1 MASILP
7 NGRVQFIDQNGKPLV
22 GGTVEFFE
30 PGTTTKAD
38 TYQDV
43 NLSIVNQNPVPLDS
57 RGQALIWGNTNY
69 RQIVKDVNGVTIWD
83 QVVSAAVS
91 FVDLANS
98 GANLVEFDGLTL
110 GEMFMS
116 RLNRVVD
123 SIASLRS
130 LSKLVYSRSHVTGY
144 YAPHDGGG
152 GSYQLDPNDAS
163 SVDNGGTVI
172 VAADGG
178 RWKLQITGSVSAK
191 QFGARGDGVVGTN
204 NASGTGTGHDDT
216 LPLQN
221 FLAALTPTLAGY
233 LTMGVYNIS
242 SQLAK
247 VANNITLLTD
257 GAANTV
263 INWIGAATDQDFL
276 LFGQAGT
283 DSKYWCVGGI
293 GLESATKM
301 TAGAGIH
308 FVQFMVHNTV
318 EEISCGVLTNNDKMY
333 HGAWL
338 DLVNVFHLNTISAT
352 SCQVDG
358 LRFNGSAVNSNG
370 SDLFLG
376 RGNISFCGNGVH
388 QGGGFGGLRTG
399 QINSFANAI
408 NYLFDTTIVAN
419 LNREVFYEA
428 GSVCDGA
435 TTAGVVFDDSLT
447 GGAPVMLSGFI
458 GSSGQLASGAGPY
471 HGIWVKN
478 WRGGRITVNSG
489 QVFNHKGNAIH
500 VDDVTIVMTIAAE
513 TNIFNNGGWGVFAS
527 SNWLSCY
534 YFGGYIFANALG
546 DLHPNT
552 RCANGTTFSP
562 TITAASGAL
571 NGYTSTLRWST
582 IGKTAT
588 WTVFAVVTDKG
599 TATGALSIQLP
610 FQVRLSVAA
619 TGLDAQNNIS
629 IHGYLSS
636 NTSIEF
642 VSRYDG
648 TTAAV
653 NGAVLV
659 MSGQNEIL

>member
-22 GGTVEFFE
+22 GGSVAFFE

-91 FVDLANS
+91 FVDLADS
-98 GANLVEFDGLTL
+98 GADLIQFDGLTFSD
-110 GEMFMS
+110 MFKS

-123 SIASLRS
+123 SIAELRT
-130 LSKLVYSRSHVTGY
+130 LSKLVYTRAHATGY
-144 YAPHDGGG
+144 YAPHDDGGG
-152 GSYQLDPNDAS
+152 TYQLDPNDNT

-172 VAADGG
+172 KANDGG
-178 RWKLQITGSVSAK
+178 RWKLQTTGSVTAK
-191 QFGARGDGVVGTN
+191 QFGARGDGVVGTDN
-204 NASGTGTGHDDT
+204 TSGTGTGHNDT
-216 LPLQN
+216 LQVQN
-221 FLAALTPTLAGY
+221 FLAALSPTLAGY

-242 SQLAK
+242 AQLTK
-247 VANNITLLTD
+247 VANNITILTD
-257 GAANTV
+257 GAPNTV
-263 INWIGAATDQDFL
+263 INWIGAATDQDFML
-276 LFGQAGT
+276 LGQSGT
-283 DSKYWCVGGI
+283 DTKYWCVGGI
-293 GLESATKM
+293 GFESATKM

-308 FVQFMVHNTV
+308 CQQFMVRNSF
-318 EEISCGVLTNNDKMY
+318 EEIACGVLTNNDKMY

-338 DLVNVFHLNTISAT
+338 DLVNVFHLNTMSAT

-358 LRFNGSAVNSNG
+358 LRFNGSSTDDRG
-370 SDLFLG
+370 SDLFLM

-399 QINSFANAI
+399 QINSFVNQI
-408 NYLFDTTIVAN
+408 NYLFDTTIAAR
-419 LNREVFYEA
+419 LNREVFYEG

-435 TTAGVVFDDSLT
+435 TTAGMVFDDALT
-447 GGAPVMLSGFI
+447 SNAPVMICGFV
-458 GSSGQLASGAGPY
+458 GSSGQLNSGTGPY
-471 HGIWVKN
+471 HGIWVKH
-478 WRGGRITVNSG
+478 WPAGRFNVSSG
-489 QVFNHKGNAIH
+489 QIFNHKGNGIH
-500 VDDVTIVMTIAAE
+500 VDDVTIVMSIAAV
-513 TNIFNNGGWGVFAS
+513 THIFNNGGWGVYAS
-527 SNWLSCY
+527 SNWFTCY
-534 YFGGYIFANALG
+534 YFGGYMANNVLG

-552 RCANGTTFSP
+552 RCANGTTSSP

-571 NGYTSTLRWST
+571 NSYTSTLRWST

-588 WTVFAVVTDKG
+588 WTLFATITDRG
-599 TATGALSIQLP
+599 TASGALSIQLP

-619 TGLDAQNNIS
+619 TGIDAQNNIS

-648 TTAAV
+648 TTAAIT
-653 NGAVLV
+653 GAVLV
-659 MSGQNEIL
+659 LSGQNEIL